1 MPIIRK
7 MSLFGAFATVF
18 SAFCYPGIAHALE
31 LQAHQAGYQL
41 SLVSKKSNAQIV
53 GLSGLLTLRLERVCE
68 GWILA
73 QKMSQR
79 MDVPT
84 VGVIESISNS
94 AVLELANG
102 RDYRF
107 NTRQKNGATVLDIQG
122 SVAVDN
128 EGKVVAQYK
137 KPTSMTKVLS
147 PETVFPIEHTKQLIA
162 AALEGKKQVEHKVFD
177 GFDGASGHFVT
188 TLITP
193 LGQPNVKNSRNLLA
207 GRRWRME
214 LAYFPLEGTMAA
226 PVLEMSALILESGI
240 AEQITYNYERFGIRA
255 DLKKIEVVSP
265 PVCK

>member
-1 MPIIRK
+1 MPIVRK
-7 MSLFGAFATVF
+7 VPLLAAIALFFLACWRPLP
-18 SAFCYPGIAHALE
+18 SNALE
-31 LQAHQAGYQL
+31 LQAHQAAYQL
-41 SLVSKKSNAQIV
+41 SLVSKKSNAQII
-53 GLSGLLTLRLERVCE
+53 GLSGLLTLRLERACE

-102 RDYRF
+102 RGYRF

-122 SVAVDN
+122 SVAVTND
-128 EGKVVAQYK
+128 GGMVARYN
-137 KPTSMTKVLS
+137 KPASMEKILS
-147 PETVFPIEHTKQLIA
+147 PKTVFPIEHTKQLIA

-193 LGQPNVKNSRNLLA
+193 LGLPKATNGDDLLA

-214 LAYFPLEGTMAA
+214 LAYFPLEGSEAS
-226 PVLEMSALILESGI
+226 PVLEMSALILENGI
-240 AEQITYNYERFGIRA
+240 AEHITYNYERFGIRA
-255 DLKKIEVVSP
+255 DLKKIESVESP
-265 PVCK
+265 ICN